1 MGAILVV
8 FGLLLMFR
16 GAKCEW
22 NQNDNRN
29 NALKT
34 ALSGGGSLRGRAVSA
49 IPAVLW
55 SLTVYERQKRFVRIS
70 KANQPTKT
78 VTNTVTSHMPARGE
92 IAKPWPIEP
101 CMEPQIRCSDR

>member
-8 FGLLLMFR
+8 FGILLMFR
-16 GAKCEW
+16 GAKYEW

-55 SLTVYERQKRFVRIS
+55 SLTVYERQKRFVESR
-70 KANQPTKT
+70 KQ
-78 VTNTVTSHMPARGE
+78 TSPPR
-92 IAKPWPIEP
+92 
-101 CMEPQIRCSDR
+101 Q